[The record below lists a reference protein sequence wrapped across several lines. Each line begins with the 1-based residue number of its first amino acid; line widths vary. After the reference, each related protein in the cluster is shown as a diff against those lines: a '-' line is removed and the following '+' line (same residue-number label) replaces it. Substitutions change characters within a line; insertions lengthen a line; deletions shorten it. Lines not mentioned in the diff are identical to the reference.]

1 MPSDAAVLLDIE
13 KWQEIFKTLGQ
24 HKLRTSL
31 TAFGVFWGIFMLTV
45 LLGAGKG
52 LENGAKN
59 GFPRIS
65 NSIFIWSQGATQFPY
80 QGMPVGRRIAL
91 ETGDVDAIAKNVS
104 TVSMIKGQNSVG
116 VWGGSP
122 PYTVHGSRNGAFS
135 VQGGFAGIEDITAL
149 RIVEGRSINALDEQ
163 QRRKVALVGRRV
175 RDQLFAKDDSALGSD
190 ITINGISFSVIGV
203 FQSLQTGNEQQ
214 EEERIYL
221 PNDTLRYAFNQVGW
235 VGNFVVVPKPG
246 VHASIAED
254 DVKRYLAQRK
264 KVSPED
270 RGVFGSFNMQEEFDK
285 VQSLFVGIGIFS
297 WVVAV
302 GTIFAGVVG
311 VGNIMLIVVKERSR
325 EIGLRKALGAT
336 PASIVAMIMQESLF
350 ITAVAGYSGLVVGAL
365 VLEGVAKM
373 LDASAGNSGFLSHP
387 EVDFRT
393 AIMALAVLIAAGVLA
408 SLLPAAKAAA
418 VNPIM
423 ALQDE

>member
-1 MPSDAAVLLDIE
+1 MLLDVD

-52 LENGAKN
+52 LENGVRA
-59 GFPRIS
+59 GFPRLA
-65 NSIFIWSQGATQFPY
+65 NAIFIWSQGGTQLPY
-80 QGMPVGRRIAL
+80 QGMPVGRRIQL
-91 ETGDVDAIAKNVS
+91 EAGDVDAIAKDVS
-104 TVSMIKGQNSVG
+104 SVSMIKGQNSVG
-116 VWGGSP
+116 VWSGSP
-122 PYTVHGSRNGAFS
+122 PYTVRGSRNGAFS
-135 VQGGFAGIEDITAL
+135 VQGGFSGIEDVTAL
-149 RIVEGRSINALDEQ
+149 RIVAGRSINAIDEQ
-163 QRRKVALVGRRV
+163 QRRKVALIGRRV
-175 RDQLFAKDDSALGSD
+175 KDQLFAADETAPGSN
-190 ITINGISFSVIGV
+190 ITINGISFTVVGV
-203 FQSLQTGNEQQ
+203 FHSLQRGNEQQ

-235 VGNFVVVPKPG
+235 VGNLIVVPKPG
-246 VHASIAED
+246 LHARITED

-270 RGVFGSFNMQEEFDK
+270 RGVFGSFNMQDEFDK
-285 VQSLFVGIGIFS
+285 VQGLFVGIKIFS
-297 WVVAV
+297 WVVAI

-336 PASIVAMIMQESLF
+336 PASIVTMIMQESLF
-350 ITAVAGYSGLVVGAL
+350 ITVVAGYSGLVVGAL
-365 VLEGVAKM
+365 SLEGVAK
-373 LDASAGNSGFLSHP
+373 LLEASGGNAGFFSRP
-387 EVDFRT
+387 EVDFGT
-393 AIMALAVLIAAGVLA
+393 AIMAMAVLVAAGVLA

-418 VNPIM
+418 VNPIT